1 MNKALV
7 AVVVIVMECVV
18 GCGPPHNT
26 LYLRDEL
33 QPFCRENDALVLA
46 SSCFSVGGAWRLR
59 ERFVVLIR
67 NRGLFSFPG
76 GV

>member
-46 SSCFSVGGAWRLR
+46 SSCFSVGGA
-59 ERFVVLIR
+59 
-67 NRGLFSFPG
+67 
-76 GV
+76 